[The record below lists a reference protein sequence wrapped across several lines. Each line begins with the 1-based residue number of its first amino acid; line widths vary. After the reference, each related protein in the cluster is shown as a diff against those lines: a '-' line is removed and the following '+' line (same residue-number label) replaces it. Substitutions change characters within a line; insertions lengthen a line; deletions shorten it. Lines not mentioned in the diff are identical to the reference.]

1 MEIKRLI
8 SAVTVFCFLVLQTG
22 CYNVHTVSLDELA
35 KAQDGGSSGVVSMKT
50 SDGKTIAVS
59 ENTRLGVVETN
70 GQYTAIVPFNYTWG
84 GSQLIAPD
92 QDVMLKK
99 AEIKEVQVK
108 EISTG
113 KTSALVGTAVAILL
127 GGILFITL
135 SAEDEKGFG
144 E

>member
-8 SAVTVFCFLVLQTG
+8 SIVTVVSFLALQTG

-50 SDGKTIAVS
+50 TSGETIPVS
-59 ENTRLGVVETN
+59 ENTRLGVVENDGT
-70 GQYTAIVPFNYTWG
+70 YTPIVPFNYTWG

-108 EISTG
+108 AISTS
-113 KTSALVGTAVAILL
+113 KTTALVGTAVAILL

-135 SAEDEKGFG
+135 SAEEEKGFG

>member
-1 MEIKRLI
+1 MKSTRII
-8 SAVTVFCFLVLQTG
+8 GFITATCFFLLQTG
-22 CYNVHTVSLDELA
+22 CYNIHTVSLDELA

-50 SDGKTIAVS
+50 TEGKEIAVS
-59 ENTRLGVVETN
+59 ENTRLGVVETS
-70 GQYTAIVPFNYTWG
+70 GKYTPIVPFNYTWG

-99 AEIKEVQVK
+99 SEIKEVQVK

-113 KTSALVGTAVAILL
+113 KTSALVGSAVAILL
-127 GGILFITL
+127 GGLLFITL
-135 SAEDEKGFG
+135 SADESKGFG

>member
-1 MEIKRLI
+1 MELKRLI
-8 SAVTVFCFLVLQTG
+8 SLTTILCFFVLQTG

-35 KAQDGGSSGVVSMKT
+35 KAQDGGSTGVVSMKT
-50 SDGKTIAVS
+50 SSGKDIAVS
-59 ENTRLGVVETN
+59 ENTRLGVIETS
-70 GQYTAIVPFNYTWG
+70 GKYTPIVPFNYTWG

-99 AEIKEVQVK
+99 NEIKGVQVK

-113 KTSALVGTAVAILL
+113 KTSALVGTAVAALL

-135 SAEDEKGFG
+135 TAPEKKAFG

>member
-1 MEIKRLI
+1 MVLKRFI
-8 SAVTVFCFLVLQTG
+8 SLTTILFFFVLQTG

-35 KAQDGGSSGVVSMKT
+35 KAQDGGSTGVVSMKT
-50 SDGKTIAVS
+50 STGKDIAVS
-59 ENTRLGVVETN
+59 ENTRLGVIETN
-70 GQYTAIVPFNYTWG
+70 GKYTPIVPFNYTWG

-99 AEIKEVQVK
+99 NEIKEVQVK

-113 KTSALVGTAVAILL
+113 KTSALVGTAAAILI

-135 SAEDEKGFG
+135 TAPEKKAFG